1 MGSKEE
7 EKRKEISIIRFAMP
21 HLAISTL
28 SVWNV
33 THVESYSKKQMNKIN
48 WFVVGVVSINW
59 KHCHN
64 SCMILKWKGPYIS
77 MYRYHTLMTVFDHV
91 FFVSN
96 SILWINRK
104 KCETFVGVSF
114 CVSAVAGERD
124 KKKIMSLQNCF
135 SFCIFEWRGKNVK
148 STKRQNVQFQSRNVY
163 TSLYIYSHICLS
175 ILQWFGVS
183 VVCGFCFGI
192 FVVKITLF
200 SYIVLLRLFFSRLF
214 SMCTMYKFI
223 S

>member
-1 MGSKEE
+1 MCSRESICCSSFEWPKPWVRKKMK
-7 EKRKEISIIRFAMP
+7 KRKEISIIRFDMP

-33 THVESYSKKQMNKIN
+33 THVESYSEKQMNKIN

-104 KCETFVGVSF
+104 KCETFVGCSF

-124 KKKIMSLQNCF
+124 AKKLCRFKIVSHSAYLNGG
-135 SFCIFEWRGKNVK
+135 EKNVK
-148 STKRQNVQFQSRNVY
+148 SKKRQNVQFQSRNVC

-192 FVVKITLF
+192 FVV
-200 SYIVLLRLFFSRLF
+200 
-214 SMCTMYKFI
+214 
-223 S
+223 

>member
-21 HLAISTL
+21 HLAILTL

-124 KKKIMSLQNCF
+124 KKKLCRFKIVSHSAYLNGGEKMWNRRNGKTCNF
-135 SFCIFEWRGKNVK
+135 NPEMCIPRC
-148 STKRQNVQFQSRNVY
+148 T
-163 TSLYIYSHICLS
+163 YIHIFACQYFNDLA
-175 ILQWFGVS
+175 
-183 VVCGFCFGI
+183 
-192 FVVKITLF
+192 
-200 SYIVLLRLFFSRLF
+200 
-214 SMCTMYKFI
+214 
-223 S
+223 